1 MGSVSKRVQ
10 EAGKSNMEGLL
21 EVVSMELGDLQ
32 TNCYIIAEKSSQKA
46 VVIDPADE
54 GDRIYKMIEEREWM
68 LEKIVL
74 THGHFDHIGGLNAL
88 KQRNNAVVLIHQA
101 DSDMLT
107 DAEKNFSLFLGNP
120 YTSHKADG
128 FLKEGETIK
137 IGSLE
142 LEIIHTPGHT
152 QGSVCFLGDG
162 FVVVGDTL
170 FRSSIGRTDLPGS
183 SSEVLL
189 RSIRQS
195 LLVLPDETRVY
206 PGHGPQT
213 TIGVERRGNPFLVG
227 TQSHI

>member
-1 MGSVSKRVQ
+1 MVSVSKHVQ
-10 EAGKSNMEGLL
+10 GVGKRNMEGLF
-21 EVVSMELGDLQ
+21 EVVSMELGNLQ

-54 GDRIYKMIEEREWM
+54 GERIYQLIEERGWM

-74 THGHFDHIGGLNAL
+74 THGHFDHIRGLNAL
-88 KQRNNAVVLIHQA
+88 KQRNAVEVLIHQA

-107 DAEKNFSLFLGNP
+107 NAEKNFSLFLGNP
-120 YTSHKADG
+120 FTTDKADG

-142 LEIIHTPGHT
+142 LGVIHTPGHT
-152 QGSVCFLGDG
+152 PGSVCFLGDG
-162 FVVVGDTL
+162 LAVVGDTL

-183 SSEVLL
+183 STEQLL

-195 LLVLPDETRVY
+195 LLVLSDETRVY

-213 TIGVERRGNPFLVG
+213 TIGIERRGNPFLVG
-227 TQSHI
+227 TQSYI